1 MLMKLPSHLN
11 SVKGFLDH
19 DEGICL
25 YNHALSSSKKG
36 PILEIGSYC
45 GKSTI
50 YLATAAKEYNCSVY
64 SVDHHT
70 GSEENQVGWEYHDIE
85 LFDEETGKINSF
97 PEFMRN
103 LRKANLLDTVIPI
116 VSDSSLVSRD
126 WKIPLSMVFIDGG
139 HTMEAAFNDFNNW
152 KDKIIKGGI
161 LAIHDVFPN
170 PDDGGR
176 PPFEI
181 YRKALSEKNF
191 KEVEAVKSLR
201 ILKKLN
207 ETII

>member
-1 MLMKLPSHLN
+1 MKLPSNFN
-11 SVKGFLDH
+11 SVKGFIDH
-19 DEGICL
+19 NEGICL

-50 YLATAAKEYNCSVY
+50 YIATAAKKYSGCVY

-85 LFDEETGKINSF
+85 LFDEETGRINSF
-97 PEFMRN
+97 PEFIRN
-103 LRKANLLDTVIPI
+103 LRKANLLDTVVPI
-116 VSDSSLVSRD
+116 VSDSSLVSRY

-139 HTMEAAFNDFNNW
+139 HTIEAAFNDFNNW

-176 PPFEI
+176 PPYEI
-181 YRKALSEKNF
+181 YRKALSEENF

-201 ILKKLN
+201 VLEKLN
-207 ETII
+207 

>member
-1 MLMKLPSHLN
+1 MKLPSHFN
-11 SVKGFLDH
+11 SVKGFIDH
-19 DEGICL
+19 NEGICL
-25 YNHALSSSKKG
+25 YNHALKSSKKG

-50 YLATAAKEYNCSVY
+50 YLATAAKEYNGCVY

-85 LFDEETGKINSF
+85 LFDEETGRINSF

-103 LRKANLLDTVIPI
+103 LRKANLLDTVVPI
-116 VSDSSLVSRD
+116 VSDSLLVSRY

-139 HTMEAAFNDFNNW
+139 HTMEAALNDFNNW

-176 PPFEI
+176 PPYEI
-181 YRKALSEKNF
+181 YRKALSEESF
-191 KEVEAVKSLR
+191 KEIEAVKSLR
-201 ILKKLN
+201 VLEKLN
-207 ETII
+207 

>member
-1 MLMKLPSHLN
+1 MKLPSHFN

-19 DEGICL
+19 NEGICL

-64 SVDHHT
+64 SIDHHT

-201 ILKKLN
+201 ILEKLN
-207 ETII
+207 ETVI

>member
-1 MLMKLPSHLN
+1 MKLPSHFN
-11 SVKGFLDH
+11 SVKGFIDH
-19 DEGICL
+19 NEGICL
-25 YNHALSSSKKG
+25 YNYALNSSKKG

-50 YLATAAKEYNCSVY
+50 YIATAAKKYSGCVY

-85 LFDEETGKINSF
+85 LFDEETGRINSF

-103 LRKANLLDTVIPI
+103 LRKANLLDTVVPI
-116 VSDSSLVSRD
+116 VSDSSLVSRY

-170 PDDGGR
+170 HDDGGR
-176 PPFEI
+176 PPYEI
-181 YRKALSEKNF
+181 YRKALSEENF

-201 ILKKLN
+201 VLEKLN
-207 ETII
+207 

>member
-1 MLMKLPSHLN
+1 MKLPSHLN

-181 YRKALSEKNF
+181 YRKALSENNF

>member
-1 MLMKLPSHLN
+1 MKLPSHLN

-103 LRKANLLDTVIPI
+103 LRKADLLDTVIPI

-181 YRKALSEKNF
+181 YRKALSENNF
-191 KEVEAVKSLR
+191 KEVEVVKSLR
-201 ILKKLN
+201 ILEKLN

>member
-1 MLMKLPSHLN
+1 MKLPSHFN
-11 SVKGFLDH
+11 SVKGFIDH
-19 DEGICL
+19 NEGICL
-25 YNHALSSSKKG
+25 YNHALKSSKKG

-50 YLATAAKEYNCSVY
+50 YLATAAKEYNGCVY

-85 LFDEETGKINSF
+85 LFDEETGRINSF

-103 LRKANLLDTVIPI
+103 LRKANLLDTVVPI
-116 VSDSSLVSRD
+116 VSDSLLVSRY

-139 HTMEAAFNDFNNW
+139 HTMEAALNDFNNW

-176 PPFEI
+176 PPYEI

-201 ILKKLN
+201 LLEKLN
-207 ETII
+207 

>member
-1 MLMKLPSHLN
+1 MKLPSHFN

-19 DEGICL
+19 KEGICL
-25 YNHALSSSKKG
+25 YNYALNSSKKG

-50 YLATAAKEYNCSVY
+50 YIATAAKKYSGCVY
-64 SVDHHT
+64 SVDHHS

-85 LFDEETGKINSF
+85 LFDEETGRINSF

-103 LRKANLLDTVIPI
+103 LRKANLLDTVVPV
-116 VSDSSLVSRD
+116 VSDSSLVSRY

-176 PPFEI
+176 PPYEI

-201 ILKKLN
+201 VLEKLN
-207 ETII
+207 

>member
-1 MLMKLPSHLN
+1 MKLPSHFN
-11 SVKGFLDH
+11 SVKGFIDH
-19 DEGICL
+19 NEGICL
-25 YNHALSSSKKG
+25 YNYALNSSKKG

-50 YLATAAKEYNCSVY
+50 YIATAAKKYSGCVY

-85 LFDEETGKINSF
+85 LFDEETGRINSF

-103 LRKANLLDTVIPI
+103 LRKANLLDTVVPI
-116 VSDSSLVSRD
+116 VSDSSLVSRY

-170 PDDGGR
+170 PGDGGR

-191 KEVEAVKSLR
+191 KEIEAVKSLR
-201 ILKKLN
+201 VLEKLN
-207 ETII
+207 

>member
-1 MLMKLPSHLN
+1 MKLPSHLN

-50 YLATAAKEYNCSVY
+50 YLAAAAKEYNCSVY

-152 KDKIIKGGI
+152 KDKIVKGGI

-191 KEVEAVKSLR
+191 KEIEAVKSLR
-201 ILKKLN
+201 VLEKLN
-207 ETII
+207 

>member
-1 MLMKLPSHLN
+1 MKLPSHFN
-11 SVKGFLDH
+11 SVKGFIDH
-19 DEGICL
+19 NEGICL
-25 YNHALSSSKKG
+25 YNYALNSSKKG

-50 YLATAAKEYNCSVY
+50 YIATAAKKYSGCVY

-85 LFDEETGKINSF
+85 LFDEETGRINSF

-103 LRKANLLDTVIPI
+103 LRKANLLDTVVPI
-116 VSDSSLVSRD
+116 VSDSSLVSRY
-126 WKIPLSMVFIDGG
+126 WKIPLSMGFIDGG

-176 PPFEI
+176 PPYEI

-191 KEVEAVKSLR
+191 KEIEAVKSLR
-201 ILKKLN
+201 VLEKLN
-207 ETII
+207 

>member
-1 MLMKLPSHLN
+1 MKLPSHFN
-11 SVKGFLDH
+11 SVKGFIDH
-19 DEGICL
+19 NEGICL
-25 YNHALSSSKKG
+25 YNYALNSSKKG

-50 YLATAAKEYNCSVY
+50 YIATAAKKYSGCVY

-85 LFDEETGKINSF
+85 LFDEETGRINSF

-103 LRKANLLDTVIPI
+103 LRKANLLDTVVPI
-116 VSDSSLVSRD
+116 VSDSSLVSRY

-139 HTMEAAFNDFNNW
+139 HTMEAAFNDFSNW

-176 PPFEI
+176 PPYEI
-181 YRKALSEKNF
+181 YRKALSEENF
-191 KEVEAVKSLR
+191 KEIEAVKSLR
-201 ILKKLN
+201 VLEKLN
-207 ETII
+207 

>member
-1 MLMKLPSHLN
+1 MKLPSHFN
-11 SVKGFLDH
+11 SVKGFIDH
-19 DEGICL
+19 NEGICL
-25 YNHALSSSKKG
+25 YNYALNSSKKG

-50 YLATAAKEYNCSVY
+50 YIATAAKKYSGCVY

-85 LFDEETGKINSF
+85 LFDEETGRINSF

-103 LRKANLLDTVIPI
+103 LRKANLLDTVVPV
-116 VSDSSLVSRD
+116 VSDSSLVSRY

-176 PPFEI
+176 PPYEI
-181 YRKALSEKNF
+181 YRKALSEENF

-201 ILKKLN
+201 VLEKLN
-207 ETII
+207 

>member
-1 MLMKLPSHLN
+1 MPMKLPSHFN
-11 SVKGFLDH
+11 SVKGFIDH
-19 DEGICL
+19 NEGICL
-25 YNHALSSSKKG
+25 YNHALKSSKKG

-50 YLATAAKEYNCSVY
+50 YLATAAKEYNGCVY

-85 LFDEETGKINSF
+85 LFDEETGRINSF
-97 PEFMRN
+97 PEFMRS
-103 LRKANLLDTVIPI
+103 LRKANLLVTVVPI
-116 VSDSSLVSRD
+116 VSDSLLVSRY

-139 HTMEAAFNDFNNW
+139 HTMEAALNDFNNW

-176 PPFEI
+176 PPYEI
-181 YRKALSEKNF
+181 YKKALSEGNF
-191 KEVEAVKSLR
+191 KEVEVVKSMR
-201 ILKKLN
+201 ILEKLN
-207 ETII
+207 

>member
-1 MLMKLPSHLN
+1 MKLPSHFN
-11 SVKGFLDH
+11 SVKGFIDH
-19 DEGICL
+19 NEGICL
-25 YNHALSSSKKG
+25 YNYALNSSKKG

-50 YLATAAKEYNCSVY
+50 YIATAAKKYSGCVY

-85 LFDEETGKINSF
+85 LFDEETGRINSF

-103 LRKANLLDTVIPI
+103 LRKANLLDTVVPI
-116 VSDSSLVSRD
+116 VSDSSLVSRY

-161 LAIHDVFPN
+161 LGIHDVFPN

-176 PPFEI
+176 PPYEI
-181 YRKALSEKNF
+181 YRKALSEENF

-201 ILKKLN
+201 VLEKLN
-207 ETII
+207 

>member
-1 MLMKLPSHLN
+1 MKLPSHLN

-201 ILKKLN
+201 ILEKLN
-207 ETII
+207 KTVI

>member
-1 MLMKLPSHLN
+1 MKLPSHFN
-11 SVKGFLDH
+11 SVKGFIDH
-19 DEGICL
+19 NEGICL
-25 YNHALSSSKKG
+25 YNYALNSSKKG

-50 YLATAAKEYNCSVY
+50 YIATAAKKFSGCVY

-85 LFDEETGKINSF
+85 LFDEETGRINSF

-103 LRKANLLDTVIPI
+103 LRKANLFDTVVPI
-116 VSDSSLVSRD
+116 VSDSLLVSRY

-139 HTMEAAFNDFNNW
+139 HTMEAALNDFNNW

-176 PPFEI
+176 PPYEI
-181 YRKALSEKNF
+181 YRKALSEENF

-201 ILKKLN
+201 VLEKLN
-207 ETII
+207 

>member
-1 MLMKLPSHLN
+1 MKLPSHFN

-19 DEGICL
+19 KEGICL
-25 YNHALSSSKKG
+25 YNYALNSSKKG

-50 YLATAAKEYNCSVY
+50 YIATAAKKYSGCVY

-85 LFDEETGKINSF
+85 LFDEETGRINSF

-103 LRKANLLDTVIPI
+103 LRKANLLDTVVPV
-116 VSDSSLVSRD
+116 VSDSSLVSRY

-139 HTMEAAFNDFNNW
+139 HTMEAALNDFNNW

-176 PPFEI
+176 PPYEI

-201 ILKKLN
+201 LLEKLN
-207 ETII
+207 

>member
-1 MLMKLPSHLN
+1 MKLPSHFN
-11 SVKGFLDH
+11 SVKGFIDH
-19 DEGICL
+19 NEGICL
-25 YNHALSSSKKG
+25 YNYALNSSKKG
-36 PILEIGSYC
+36 PILEIGSYF

-50 YLATAAKEYNCSVY
+50 YLATAAKEYNGCVY

-85 LFDEETGKINSF
+85 LFDEETGRINSF

-103 LRKANLLDTVIPI
+103 LRKANLLDTVVPI
-116 VSDSSLVSRD
+116 VSDSSLVSRY

-139 HTMEAAFNDFNNW
+139 HTMEVAFNDFNNW

-176 PPFEI
+176 PPYEI
-181 YRKALSEKNF
+181 YRKALSEENF

-201 ILKKLN
+201 VLEKLN
-207 ETII
+207 

>member
-1 MLMKLPSHLN
+1 MKLPSHLN

-191 KEVEAVKSLR
+191 KEVEAV
-201 ILKKLN
+201 
-207 ETII
+207 

>member
-1 MLMKLPSHLN
+1 MKLPSHFN
-11 SVKGFLDH
+11 SVKGFIDH
-19 DEGICL
+19 NEGICL
-25 YNHALSSSKKG
+25 YNYALNSSKKG

-50 YLATAAKEYNCSVY
+50 YIATAAKKYSGCVY

-85 LFDEETGKINSF
+85 LFDEETGRINSF

-103 LRKANLLDTVIPI
+103 LRKANLLDTVVPV
-116 VSDSSLVSRD
+116 VSDSSLVSRY

-176 PPFEI
+176 PPYEI

-201 ILKKLN
+201 LLEKLN
-207 ETII
+207 

>member
-1 MLMKLPSHLN
+1 MKLPSHFN
-11 SVKGFLDH
+11 SVKGFIDH
-19 DEGICL
+19 NEGICL
-25 YNHALSSSKKG
+25 YNYALNSSKKG

-50 YLATAAKEYNCSVY
+50 YIATAAKKYSGCVY

-85 LFDEETGKINSF
+85 LFDEETGRINSF

-103 LRKANLLDTVIPI
+103 LRKANLLDTVVPI
-116 VSDSSLVSRD
+116 VSDSSLVSRY

-161 LAIHDVFPN
+161 LAFHDVFPN

-176 PPFEI
+176 PPYEI
-181 YRKALSEKNF
+181 YRKALSEENF

-201 ILKKLN
+201 VLEKLN
-207 ETII
+207 

>member
-1 MLMKLPSHLN
+1 MKLPSHFN
-11 SVKGFLDH
+11 SVKGFIDH
-19 DEGICL
+19 NEGICL
-25 YNHALSSSKKG
+25 YNYALNSSKKG

-50 YLATAAKEYNCSVY
+50 YIATAAKKYSGCVY

-85 LFDEETGKINSF
+85 LFDEETGRINSF

-103 LRKANLLDTVIPI
+103 LRKANLLDTVVPI
-116 VSDSSLVSRD
+116 VSDSSLVSRY

-181 YRKALSEKNF
+181 YKKALSEKNF
-191 KEVEAVKSLR
+191 KEIEAVKSLR
-201 ILKKLN
+201 VLEKLN
-207 ETII
+207 

>member
-1 MLMKLPSHLN
+1 MKLPSHLN

-19 DEGICL
+19 NEGICL

-170 PDDGGR
+170 PNDGGR

-201 ILKKLN
+201 ILEKLN

>member
-1 MLMKLPSHLN
+1 MKLPSHFN
-11 SVKGFLDH
+11 SVKGFIDH
-19 DEGICL
+19 NEGICL
-25 YNHALSSSKKG
+25 YNHALKSSKKG

-50 YLATAAKEYNCSVY
+50 YLATAAKEYNGCVY

-85 LFDEETGKINSF
+85 LFDEETGRINSF
-97 PEFMRN
+97 SEFMRN
-103 LRKANLLDTVIPI
+103 LRKANLLDTVVPI
-116 VSDSSLVSRD
+116 VSDSSLVSRY

-139 HTMEAAFNDFNNW
+139 HTMEAAFNDFNNR

-176 PPFEI
+176 PPYEI
-181 YRKALSEKNF
+181 YRKALSEENF

-201 ILKKLN
+201 VLEKLN
-207 ETII
+207 

>member
-1 MLMKLPSHLN
+1 MKLPSHLN

-19 DEGICL
+19 NEGICL

-191 KEVEAVKSLR
+191 KEVEAIKSLR
-201 ILKKLN
+201 ILEKLN
-207 ETII
+207 

>member
-1 MLMKLPSHLN
+1 MKLPSHLN

-64 SVDHHT
+64 SIDHHT

-126 WKIPLSMVFIDGG
+126 WKIPLSMIFIDGG

-181 YRKALSEKNF
+181 YRKALSEKSF

-201 ILKKLN
+201 ILEKLN
-207 ETII
+207 ETVI

>member
-1 MLMKLPSHLN
+1 MKLPSHLN
-11 SVKGFLDH
+11 SVKGFLEH
-19 DEGICL
+19 NEGICL

-181 YRKALSEKNF
+181 YRKALSENNF

-201 ILKKLN
+201 ILEKLN

>member
-1 MLMKLPSHLN
+1 MKLPSHLN

-19 DEGICL
+19 NEGICL

-201 ILKKLN
+201 ILEKLN
-207 ETII
+207 ETVI

>member
-1 MLMKLPSHLN
+1 MPMKLPSHFN
-11 SVKGFLDH
+11 SVKGFIDH
-19 DEGICL
+19 NEGICL
-25 YNHALSSSKKG
+25 YNHALKSSKKG

-50 YLATAAKEYNCSVY
+50 YLATAAKEYNGCVY

-85 LFDEETGKINSF
+85 LFDEETGRINSF

-103 LRKANLLDTVIPI
+103 LRKANLLDTVVPI
-116 VSDSSLVSRD
+116 VSDSSLVSRY

-176 PPFEI
+176 PPYEI

-201 ILKKLN
+201 LLEKLN
-207 ETII
+207 

>member
-1 MLMKLPSHLN
+1 MKLPSHFN

-19 DEGICL
+19 KEGICL
-25 YNHALSSSKKG
+25 YNYALNSSKKG

-50 YLATAAKEYNCSVY
+50 YIATAAKKYSGCVY

-85 LFDEETGKINSF
+85 LFDEETGRINSF

-103 LRKANLLDTVIPI
+103 LRKANLLDTVVPI
-116 VSDSSLVSRD
+116 VSDSSLVSRY

-176 PPFEI
+176 PPYEI
-181 YRKALSEKNF
+181 YRKALSEENF

-201 ILKKLN
+201 VLEKLN
-207 ETII
+207 

>member
-1 MLMKLPSHLN
+1 MKLPSHFN
-11 SVKGFLDH
+11 SVKGFIDH
-19 DEGICL
+19 NEGICL
-25 YNHALSSSKKG
+25 YNYALNSSKKG

-50 YLATAAKEYNCSVY
+50 YIATAAKKYSGCVY

-85 LFDEETGKINSF
+85 LFDEETGRINSF

-103 LRKANLLDTVIPI
+103 LRKANLLDTVVPI
-116 VSDSSLVSRD
+116 VSDSSLVSRY

-139 HTMEAAFNDFNNW
+139 HTMEAALNDFNNW

-176 PPFEI
+176 PPYEI
-181 YRKALSEKNF
+181 YRKALSEENF
-191 KEVEAVKSLR
+191 KEVEAIKSLR
-201 ILKKLN
+201 VLEKLN
-207 ETII
+207 

>member
-1 MLMKLPSHLN
+1 MPMKLPSHFN
-11 SVKGFLDH
+11 SVKGFIDH
-19 DEGICL
+19 NEGICL
-25 YNHALSSSKKG
+25 YNHALKSSKKG

-50 YLATAAKEYNCSVY
+50 YLATAAKEYNGCVY

-85 LFDEETGKINSF
+85 LFDEETGRINSF

-103 LRKANLLDTVIPI
+103 LRKANLLDTVVPI
-116 VSDSSLVSRD
+116 VSDSLLVSRY

-139 HTMEAAFNDFNNW
+139 HTMEAALNDFNNW

-176 PPFEI
+176 PPYEI
-181 YRKALSEKNF
+181 YRKALSEENF

-201 ILKKLN
+201 VLEKLN
-207 ETII
+207 

>member
-1 MLMKLPSHLN
+1 MKLPSHFN

-181 YRKALSEKNF
+181 YRKALSENNF

-201 ILKKLN
+201 ILEKLN

>member
-1 MLMKLPSHLN
+1 MKLPSHFN
-11 SVKGFLDH
+11 SVKGFIDH
-19 DEGICL
+19 NEGICL
-25 YNHALSSSKKG
+25 YNYALNSSKKG

-50 YLATAAKEYNCSVY
+50 YIATAAKKYSGCVY

-85 LFDEETGKINSF
+85 LFDEETGRINSF

-103 LRKANLLDTVIPI
+103 LRKANLLDTVVPI
-116 VSDSSLVSRD
+116 VSDSSLVSRN

-152 KDKIIKGGI
+152 KDKIVKGGI

-191 KEVEAVKSLR
+191 KEIEAVKSLR
-201 ILKKLN
+201 VLEKLN
-207 ETII
+207 